1 MKENFAIIG
10 AGFSG
15 LAMAN
20 ALKKANIDFDL
31 YDANEAIGGNW
42 HNVVYDSGHTITPAK
57 MMEFPDF
64 KMPESFPL
72 FPSKKQI
79 ENYLNDFTEANGLKK
94 HIYLNH
100 PVKEIKSIE
109 DDNWAILFENGD
121 KKMYSGVI
129 LGIGLFR
136 LPLIP
141 TYEGEFKGQIL
152 HSSKYKSPD
161 ILKNKDVLVVGA
173 GNSGVDI
180 VVESSLNA
188 NRTDVSLRD
197 TPWIIPKTFGK
208 KPITDYLSPKIPKW
222 VKKSILKLG
231 HNVMFGNIEN
241 YGIAKPKHALFT
253 KPPTINESFI
263 HSLKHGKFTPKPE
276 IKKFEGKTV
285 HFVDGSSQEY
295 DTIIFAT
302 GFRPSY
308 KIVEEGVIPF
318 ENQKSNLIHGVFTPN
333 KKHMYFIGS
342 GVPNNGIGPVVY
354 ANANLIIKAIEIQK
368 KIDEPVGNLYAAI
381 GDQTNPLRTHP
392 QECIKRFEK
401 LVQWSDG
408 FGCQTSLKTK
418 KIIQ

>member
-1 MKENFAIIG
+1 MKEKFAIIG

-20 ALKKANIDFDL
+20 ALKKIKVDFDL
-31 YDANEAIGGNW
+31 YDANDAIGGNW
-42 HNVVYDSGHTITPAK
+42 YNVVYDSGHTITPAK

-79 ENYLNDFTEANGLKK
+79 QDYLNDFVKTHDLNQ

-100 PVKEIKSIE
+100 SVKEIKNSE
-109 DDNWAILFENGD
+109 DSKWSILFENGE

-136 LPLIP
+136 QPLIP
-141 TYEGEFKGQIL
+141 TYEGEFNGQIL

-161 ILKNKDVLVVGA
+161 ILKDKNVLVVGA

-188 NRTDVSLRD
+188 IRTDVSLRD

-208 KPITDYLSPKIPKW
+208 RPITDYLGPKIPKW
-222 VKKSILKLG
+222 IKKIILKLG

-241 YGIAKPKHALFT
+241 YGIEKPKHALFT
-253 KPPTINESFI
+253 KPPTVNESFI

-276 IKKFEGKTV
+276 IKKFDGKAV

-302 GFRPSY
+302 GFKPSY

-318 ENQKSNLIHGVFTPN
+318 ENQRPVLIHGVFTPN
-333 KKHMYFIGS
+333 KKHIYIIGS

-354 ANANLIIKAIEIQK
+354 ANANLIAKAIKTQMKTEI
-368 KIDEPVGNLYAAI
+368 PVGSLYATV
-381 GDQTNPLRTHP
+381 GKKTNPLRSHP
-392 QECIKRFEK
+392 QECIKRFEE
-401 LVQWSDG
+401 LVKSSDN
-408 FGCQTSLKTK
+408 FELKTRK
-418 KIIQ
+418 K